1 MGPQPCEKLIQH
13 SDPGRKDGASLTRY
27 LIYQSCLVF
36 GVITAMLCPLSDAV
50 SSEDLCNSAHLRCAV
65 RDSPVLPGTR
75 SNSRVLSVFLQTWAK
90 LGNSQ
95 FDHTPVGTQKSC
107 LVQNR
112 L

>member
-13 SDPGRKDGASLTRY
+13 SDPGRKDGASLTHY

-36 GVITAMLCPLSDAV
+36 GVVMAMLCPLSGAV

-65 RDSPVLPGTR
+65 HDSPVLPGTW
-75 SNSRVLSVFLQTWAK
+75 SNSHVLSVFLQTWAE